1 MIMRK
6 ILYSQL
12 PRDPRLLAIFH
23 AVTINFRRGDPK
35 EESKSNGILFCLS
48 SFHFIESV
56 ILATISKLFRIET
69 NHDNIL
75 IICSGRNNNEFTHLF
90 LVLLAIHFPHNDNT
104 NYSMC
109 HCALHYDWEMPSQ
122 SRVFRCLFGGRQNR
136 WRGSQR
142 VRGRNT
148 SPYVRQRFRLRLNGS
163 VQRRSIIVVL
173 FAKNPLLQAYLE
185 QHGVLGECL
194 SLEVFGTLSDEA
206 KEAIKGYEIFWYKI
220 WLQPC
225 HWFEIIVQEKQ

>member
-1 MIMRK
+1 MRK

-12 PRDPRLLAIFH
+12 PRDNKLLAIEEIPRKK
-23 AVTINFRRGDPK
+23 ASSRINTRSNLFVH
-35 EESKSNGILFCLS
+35 SSNGILFCLS

-75 IICSGRNNNEFTHLF
+75 TVCSCKNNNEFTHLS

-122 SRVFRCLFGGRQNR
+122 SRVSRCLFGGRQNR
-136 WRGSQR
+136 
-142 VRGRNT
+142 
-148 SPYVRQRFRLRLNGS
+148 
-163 VQRRSIIVVL
+163 
-173 FAKNPLLQAYLE
+173 
-185 QHGVLGECL
+185 
-194 SLEVFGTLSDEA
+194 
-206 KEAIKGYEIFWYKI
+206 
-220 WLQPC
+220 
-225 HWFEIIVQEKQ
+225 